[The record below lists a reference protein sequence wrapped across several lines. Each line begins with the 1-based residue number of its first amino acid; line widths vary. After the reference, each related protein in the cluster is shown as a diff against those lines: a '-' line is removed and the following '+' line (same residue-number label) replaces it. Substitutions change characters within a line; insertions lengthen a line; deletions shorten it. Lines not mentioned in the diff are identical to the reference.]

1 MWNLMEPVSEIEP
14 TASRHRANGRAGG
27 RDPKARKS
35 RITNGKVL
43 LPTASGSSI
52 WARLVRDTLG
62 NLMSHLGGADLAS
75 ETQKL
80 AARRVSVLESE
91 LIYLEDYIAT
101 ERQEGREPDDAKLD
115 LYGRLADRQRR
126 LADPLGWQ
134 RTARVV
140 GQSLGELLQQDHARQ
155 QLLDVAQAAER
166 RREFEAKRN
175 AEQQTI
181 RPSNNSDER
190 MDVTQDTQR

>member
-1 MWNLMEPVSEIEP
+1 MWNLME
-14 TASRHRANGRAGG
+14 TLQASSTLTRGEQRRKKHGRT
-27 RDPKARKS
+27 

-140 GQSLGELLQQDHARQ
+140 GQSLGEVLQQDHARQ
-155 QLLDVAQAAER
+155 QLLDAAQAAER

-175 AEQQTI
+175 PIVVNAEQQTI
-181 RPSNNSDER
+181 RPSNNSDGR

>member
-1 MWNLMEPVSEIEP
+1 MEALPETLVVKSP
-14 TASRHRANGRAGG
+14 QTRSKQSRQKHG
-27 RDPKARKS
+27 KT
-35 RITNGKVL
+35 RITNGKSL

-52 WARLVRDTLG
+52 WARLTRDTLA
-62 NLMSHLGGADLAS
+62 NMMSHLGGADLAS

-101 ERQEGREPDDAKLD
+101 ERQAGREPDDAKLD

-134 RTARVV
+134 R
-140 GQSLGELLQQDHARQ
+140 QQR
-155 QLLDVAQAAER
+155 
-166 RREFEAKRN
+166 
-175 AEQQTI
+175 
-181 RPSNNSDER
+181 
-190 MDVTQDTQR
+190 DVTTFSDVLRANARRQHEEDAKP